1 MFVDSTHIW
10 DNPYNGQIRLQRGTY
25 SNQGLVEVYCNGEWG
40 TICDDSFG
48 YNEARVVCRQ
58 LGYNDYYDHHQIS
71 MLVNV
76 LYASI
81 PQTRLSTILLYS
93 VNVHPVSC
101 KVSDGACHLTF
112 YSSA

>member
-58 LGYNDYYDHHQIS
+58 LGYNGYYDYDHLS
-71 MLVNV
+71 M
-76 LYASI
+76 
-81 PQTRLSTILLYS
+81 
-93 VNVHPVSC
+93 
-101 KVSDGACHLTF
+101 
-112 YSSA
+112 